1 MRSWS
6 RGYSEEKSRLLL
18 PRKHAWQT
26 AEIRT
31 SRKTGIYGNGRLWL
45 RSECGHVV
53 MALYF
58 AQWLFVAISIRGNQA
73 NRQIV
78 VRLRHSQRRFSS
90 QVGGLSAFL
99 PDSKCNSSEELR
111 RLTIL
116 NSTQRKYSDDTPDRK
131 S

>member
-1 MRSWS
+1 
-6 RGYSEEKSRLLL
+6 
-18 PRKHAWQT
+18 
-26 AEIRT
+26 
-31 SRKTGIYGNGRLWL
+31 
-45 RSECGHVV
+45 

-116 NSTQRKYSDDTPDRK
+116 NSTQPKYSDDTPRPTNPFVQRTRARTPLGVHRIN
-131 S
+131 SPPASAETIIRARPYE